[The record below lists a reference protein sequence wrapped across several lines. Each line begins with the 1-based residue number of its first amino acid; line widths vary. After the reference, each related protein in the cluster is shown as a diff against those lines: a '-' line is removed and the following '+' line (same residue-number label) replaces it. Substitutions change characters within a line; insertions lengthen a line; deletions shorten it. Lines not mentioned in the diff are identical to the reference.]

1 MNSEDWNEVQKRIL
15 HTLGQRAFMMV
26 DGYKIYLDLHVN
38 KKLQACVMVI
48 INGQIKHEWLKTDCE
63 ERRRF
68 FQPVSTHIY
77 PLKLRKHWA
86 QFNKK
91 CKGKGASIV
100 SSVDYNKTITGY
112 YPWWNSF
119 GGMRRHF
126 EKNNQS
132 IELVDE
138 FAKDQTGGQPC

>member
-1 MNSEDWNEVQKRIL
+1 MNSEYWNEVQKRIL
-15 HTLGQRAFMMV
+15 YTLGHSAFMMV
-26 DGYKIYLDLHVN
+26 DGYKIHLELHVN
-38 KKLQACVMVI
+38 KKLQASVMVI
-48 INGQIKHEWLKTDCE
+48 INGQIKYEWLTTDCE

-68 FQPVSTHIY
+68 FQPVSRY
-77 PLKLRKHWA
+77 VYSLKYRTAMAKLHKKHRLLPDSTGSVD
-86 QFNKK
+86 FNKTVI
-91 CKGKGASIV
+91 GW
-100 SSVDYNKTITGY
+100 

-138 FAKDQTGGQPC
+138 FAKDGESREVC